1 MADDKDTDEAR
12 VPKEL
17 ADSIVQDEAGHDVR
31 LGDLW
36 RERPIVLAFVR
47 HFG

>member
-1 MADDKDTDEAR
+1 MNTEDDDR
-12 VPKEL
+12 VPKAL
-17 ADSIVQDEAGHDVR
+17 SDSIVQDEGGADVR

-36 RERPIVLAFVR
+36 LARPIVLAFVR